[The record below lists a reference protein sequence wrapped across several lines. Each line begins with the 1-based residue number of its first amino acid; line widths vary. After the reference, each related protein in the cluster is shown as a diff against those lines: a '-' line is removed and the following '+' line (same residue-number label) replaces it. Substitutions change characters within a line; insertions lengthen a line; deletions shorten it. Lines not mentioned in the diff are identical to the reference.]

1 MSNSQTCPNV
11 AAVNWQR
18 LFYRLAYLIGPR
30 PWDSGIPPPELVE
43 WIEGPRA
50 LPAGRALDIGCGT
63 GTNCKYMLDH
73 RWEVTG
79 VDFVPR
85 AVRAAKQKAPGA
97 RLLVGDVT
105 KLAELGVSGPFD
117 LMMDLGCFHSIP
129 DGRRDAYVQEVTR
142 VAAPGATFLIFA
154 FGEEG
159 PGGIMAPESEIRRRF
174 SSTFD
179 VVEVLPGAPFRKQTW
194 YRLVRKTE

>member
-1 MSNSQTCPNV
+1 V
-11 AAVNWQR
+11 AAMDWRR
-18 LFYRLAYLIGPR
+18 LFFRVAYLIGPR
-30 PWDSGIPPPELVE
+30 PWDSGVPPPELVE

-50 LPAGRALDIGCGT
+50 LPPGRALDIGCGT
-63 GTNCKYMLDH
+63 GTNCAYMLAH
-73 RWEVTG
+73 KWEVTG

-105 KLAELGVSGPFD
+105 KLAELGVSGPFE

-129 DGRRDAYVQEVTR
+129 ELRRDAYVDEVAR
-142 VAAPGATFLIFA
+142 VAAPGATFLLFA
-154 FGEEG
+154 FGERG

-174 SSTFD
+174 GADFNVANVT
-179 VVEVLPGAPFRKQTW
+179 PGAPFGKQTW
-194 YRLVRKTE
+194 YRLLRRPA